1 MMRSGDLP
9 ANALKSIVMTS
20 WLISPASGKRTDNSA
35 VKSRSISIRVRSHR
49 LSHKGWVNA
58 PLPGPISTTWSFCLI
73 SNDPIIFWMMPESTR
88 KFCPNLFLARNTVRS
103 RVRLHSELRPPG
115 LSSLTFRIPLD
126 RKLYHD
132 RRRCGPL
139 GGQELC

>member
-1 MMRSGDLP
+1 MRSGDLP

-20 WLISPASGKRTDNSA
+20 WLISSASGKRTDNSA

-88 KFCPNLFLARNTVRS
+88 KFCPNLFLARNTVRR
-103 RVRLHSELRPPG
+103 RVQRHSELQPP
-115 LSSLTFRIPLD
+115 SLNNPIARTLPGQ
-126 RKLYHD
+126 KLYRD
-132 RRRCGPL
+132 QQRCEL
-139 GGQELC
+139 LVGQGLC